1 MLFLFNSRLKKI
13 MAAAP
18 EGCLFLERKGI
29 LVKYDGFPHVNLP
42 ANSLDGLSQVKGLFR
57 WMWMDVVS

>member
-1 MLFLFNSRLKKI
+1 MFLFNSRLKKI
-13 MAAAP
+13 MAEAP

-42 ANSLDGLSQVKGLFR
+42 ANSDVPLDVDGYGELIATTLFHPL
-57 WMWMDVVS
+57 